1 MTWTFFFLDKKKK
14 KKKIQ
19 MFLIVPLEIKV
30 ETLNLQPW
38 TQPLNPTLGWSGQD
52 WRVVWTEGGVDKNSL
67 HWSILFPDILTF

>member
-1 MTWTFFFLDKKKK
+1 MTWTFFFLDK

-38 TQPLNPTLGWSGQD
+38 TQLLDGQA
-52 WRVVWTEGGVDKNSL
+52 RTEGGADKNSL
-67 HWSILFPDILTF
+67 RWSILFPDILAFEL